1 MRGGLTW
8 PSPGKVA
15 MEEKLTIPHLSLRMD
30 TQLTVATEKREVGL
44 FCGVATGK

>member
-1 MRGGLTW
+1 MRGELTW

-15 MEEKLTIPHLSLRMD
+15 KEELTIPHLSLRMD
-30 TQLTVATEKREVGL
+30 TQLTVAAEKREVGL